1 MILIAGGTGFIGKA
15 LIRRLVE
22 HDYQVRV
29 LIRPSPQSPPLPIG
43 LPVEVALSSLQDE
56 RGLSAAMSGVDTV
69 YHLIS
74 AEWRGAQANLLQVD
88 IRGTQAIVRS
98 ALDAGVKRIIFLS
111 HLGADRASAFPLF
124 KAKAIAE
131 SHIRRSGLEYTILRS
146 GIVFGAGDH
155 FTTGLA
161 RLFYA
166 FPFFFFIPGDGKNLL
181 QPLWVED
188 LATCLTWALDNTAT
202 HNQTLSIGG
211 PELLTFDVILK
222 ELMSVLHV
230 RKGLSYIH
238 PPYLRWLTVLL
249 ELIFPNLPTSVYW
262 LDYLAANRTCSL
274 DTVPRI
280 FNLIPSRF
288 AQRLDYLK
296 GQNWETSLLKGI
308 FHRRRSS

>member
-22 HDYQVRV
+22 HDYPVRV
-29 LIRPSPQSPPLPIG
+29 LIRPSPHSPPLPIG
-43 LPVEVALSSLQDE
+43 LPVEVALSSLEDE
-56 RGLSAAMSGVDTV
+56 RGLSAAMSGVDIL

-88 IRGTQAIVRS
+88 ILGTQALVRS
-98 ALDAGVKRIIFLS
+98 ALEAGVKRIIFLS
-111 HLGADRASAFPLF
+111 HLGADRASAFPLL

-131 SHIRRSGLEYTILRS
+131 SHIRRSGLDYTILRS
-146 GIVFGAGDH
+146 GIVFGADDH

-166 FPFFFFIPGDGKNLL
+166 FPFLFFVPGDGKNLL

-188 LATCLTWALDNTAT
+188 LATCLTWAIDNTAT
-202 HNQTLSIGG
+202 LNQTLSIGG
-211 PELLTFDVILK
+211 PEFLTFNIILQ
-222 ELMSVLHV
+222 EVMSILHV
-230 RKGLSYIH
+230 RKLFSYIH
-238 PPYLRWLTVLL
+238 PPYLRWLTVLM
-249 ELIFPNLPTSVYW
+249 ELIFPNLPISVYW

-274 DTVPRI
+274 DTIPRI

-288 AQRLDYLK
+288 GQRLEYLK
-296 GQNWETSLLKGI
+296 TQNWESALFKSI
-308 FHRRRSS
+308 FRRRSFS